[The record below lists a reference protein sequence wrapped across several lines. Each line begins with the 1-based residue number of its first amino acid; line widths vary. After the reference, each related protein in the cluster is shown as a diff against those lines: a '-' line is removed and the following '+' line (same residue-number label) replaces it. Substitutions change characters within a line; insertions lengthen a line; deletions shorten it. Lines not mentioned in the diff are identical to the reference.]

1 MRTNRDMLKKEIES
15 QMLDLCVMEAGSE
28 EKDRAIDGL
37 VKLYKLELE
46 EKNRKKDILDKIGGH
61 TIEFIFGAGSVL
73 IGLLG
78 VRWRADFEKEGVIT
92 GRAYDELGKV
102 LNRILPKKH

>member
-1 MRTNRDMLKKEIES
+1 MRTNKNMLKKEIES
-15 QMLDLCVMEAGSE
+15 QMLGLCVMEAGSE

-46 EKNRKKDILDKIGGH
+46 EKNRKKDILDKIGERA
-61 TIEFIFGAGSVL
+61 IDIIFGAGSIF

-78 VRWRADFEKEGVIT
+78 VRWRAEFEKEGVVT
-92 GRAYDELGKV
+92 GRVYDELGKV
-102 LNRILPKKH
+102 LSRILPKKH